1 MRKIFTLLIL
11 AILATAS
18 SWAETKTGTIT
29 FSKTG
34 VKISSASVTGD
45 DDLGN
50 TWTITTVGTTY
61 FASEETYCQVGSSKK
76 PATSITFTATLP
88 SEVKITSMS
97 AKFSGFSGTAGSIK
111 LSVGDTEV
119 GGGSLNATT
128 DVTVKSTTEATSTVL
143 TVSIT
148 GIAKGVKCYNI
159 SYTYEDAASDT
170 RTATTLSFGADIDG
184 KTITKYVGEPDWEF
198 THEATLSPAV
208 DGATIT
214 YTSSNEDVAMV
225 EDGYVM
231 GDTKAEGI
239 ATIKAAYAGNDT
251 YKPSEASYNI
261 EVKKLPVYFS
271 IADGTTVK
279 KGAVV
284 KVSSVEGA
292 TLLYQVNDGDSVQTE
307 TNTADITIN
316 ETSKIE
322 VTASYNGASSD
333 NAVAN
338 YTVGKVV
345 ESIAIGGTLAT
356 TEYWVGD
363 DFKTDGLTV
372 TATYDDASTEDVT
385 AKSTLAATPAT
396 LSEAGEQEVT
406 VTATYGTLTATAPYN
421 VTVKGIANTKETAYT
436 VADAIR
442 MIDQGKDLTT
452 KVYVKG
458 IVSEITTAYASN
470 YGNISFNVS
479 DDGTKEAA
487 QFMFYRNQKDADNKY
502 TEDPNIKVG
511 ATVIGYGTLLKY
523 NTTYEFD
530 AGNYLVEYTAPA
542 EKVVESIAISG
553 EPTKTEYSIG
563 DTFNP
568 AGLTVTATYDDATTA
583 DVTADVTW
591 TFDPATF
598 TESGDNK
605 TVNIK
610 ATYNEKEA
618 TATAT
623 VNVGKAPLKYVI
635 DLTKDE
641 TTTATTAKMEW
652 VKDVVTVTYDRI
664 GTATIANSY
673 YPGNGK
679 ATTRFYQKNKLTF
692 TPANNIA
699 ISYIV
704 YDAAETKYAAPMANS
719 TWANATAVANGTTV
733 TITPT
738 DGSQAISATISATTG
753 GNSFTIYYTG
763 TPTMAMATVAAEG
776 VEGYSYTVNDG
787 VVVAKFE
794 ATDKHYLV
802 VKDDAE
808 AVRNSSAPAATDKFF
823 NIAGNKQ
830 QDYAQNNWML
840 VSVPV
845 ETYNQV
851 DVNKMITEAT
861 GTLTDALNT
870 TLEATSVTVGDNA
883 AEAYTPNTYCPAN
896 FMGESSVK
904 AKDGSNYYFAT
915 PKANEYAKV
924 VWAVYNATDGAFYL
938 PAHSGSVNTQEFE
951 GAFKVDYSMNSVKE
965 PTLVNGEMYEFEGV
979 IKEVAASEAQS
990 APRKVEANTTTV
1002 PSSKF
1007 VVYPVNLDGNKVV
1020 TGVSEVTGAKAVKS
1034 VSYFNMM
1041 GEQSAEPFSGVNIVV
1056 TTYTDG
1062 TTHAQKA
1069 IR

>member
-18 SWAETKTGTIT
+18 SWADTKTGTIT
-29 FSKTG
+29 FGTNA
-34 VKISSASVTGD
+34 VKIDKASATGN

-50 TWTITTVGTTY
+50 TWTITTAGTTSFTSNPNY
-61 FASEETYCQVGSSKK
+61 FQVGSKK
-76 PATSITFTATLP
+76 NPATSITFTATLP

-97 AKFSGFSGTAGSIK
+97 AKFGGNSGTAGSIK
-111 LSVGDTEV
+111 LSVDDTEV
-119 GGGSLNATT
+119 GGGSLNAAN
-128 DVTVKSTTEATSTVL
+128 DVTVNSTTEASGTDL

-148 GIAKGVKCYNI
+148 GIANGVKCYNI
-159 SYTYEDAASDT
+159 CYTYEDAASDT
-170 RTATTLSFGADIDG
+170 RTATTLSFGAELDG
-184 KTITKYVGEPDWEF
+184 KTITKYAGEDYF
-198 THEATLSPAV
+198 TTKATLSPTI

-214 YTSSNEDVAMV
+214 YSSSNKAVAEIDEGMV
-225 EDGYVM
+225 APGN
-231 GDTKAEGI
+231 TEGI

-261 EVKKLPVYFS
+261 EVKKLPLNFS
-271 IADGTTVK
+271 IADNTEVQAGTTLTI
-279 KGAVV
+279 
-284 KVSSVEGA
+284 STIEGG
-292 TLLYQVNDGDSVQTE
+292 TLKYVIDDEPEVTVN
-307 TNTADITIN
+307 TNTVDITLNKSCAI
-316 ETSKIE
+316 IA
-322 VTASYNGASSD
+322 TALYNGASTEDIRSY
-333 NAVAN
+333 NVAKKP
-338 YTVGKVV
+338 T
-345 ESIAIGGTLAT
+345 SIAIGGTLAT

-385 AKSTLAATPAT
+385 AKSTLAAAPAT

-406 VTATYGTLTATAPYN
+406 VTATYNSVYGTLTATAPYT
-421 VTVKGIANTKETAYT
+421 VAVKGIANTKETAYT

-458 IVSEITTAYASN
+458 YVSEITTAYASK
-470 YGNISFNVS
+470 YGNLSFNVS

-487 QFMFYRNQKDADNKY
+487 QFIFFQNQKDADNTY
-502 TEDPNIKVG
+502 TEDPNIEIG
-511 ATVIGYGTLLKY
+511 AMVIGYGTLTKY
-523 NTTYEFD
+523 NDTYEFA
-530 AGNYLVEYTAPA
+530 AGNYLVEYAPQTVA
-542 EKVVESIAISG
+542 SIAISG
-553 EPTKTEYSIG
+553 EPTKKDYNIG
-563 DTFNP
+563 DTFDP
-568 AGLTVTATYDDATTA
+568 AGLVVTATFSNQNTA
-583 DVTADVTW
+583 DVTANA
-591 TFDPATF
+591 TFSFEPATLSNAG
-598 TESGDNK
+598 EQ
-605 TVNIK
+605 TVTVK
-610 ATYNEKEA
+610 ATYKEQEA

-623 VNVGKAPLKYVI
+623 VNVARGPLKYVI

-641 TTTATTAKMEW
+641 TTTATTAKLEW
-652 VKDVVTVTYDRI
+652 VKDVVTVTAAKASN
-664 GTATIANSY
+664 GTAANNY
-673 YPGNGK
+673 YPGTAGK
-679 ATTRFYQKNKLTF
+679 DYKSTRFYKNSTLTF
-692 TPANNIA
+692 TPAEGLA
-699 ISYIV
+699 ISSVV
-704 YDAAETKYAAPMANS
+704 YEATTDDYASAMVKS
-719 TWANATAVANGTTV
+719 TWTNATAAVNGTTV

-738 DGSQAISATISATTG
+738 DGSQAISAKISGTTG

-763 TPTMAMATVAAEG
+763 TPTMTMATVAAEG

-823 NIAGNKQ
+823 NIAGQKQ

-851 DVNKMITEAT
+851 DVNKVITEAT

-896 FMGESSVK
+896 FMGKSSVT
-904 AKDGSNYYFAT
+904 AKDGSTYYFAT

-951 GAFKVDYSMNSVKE
+951 GAFTVNYSMNSAAAPK
-965 PTLVNGEMYEFEGV
+965 LADGGMYEFEGV

-990 APRKVEANTTTV
+990 APRKVETNATTV

-1007 VVYPVNLDGNKVV
+1007 VVYPVNLDGDKVV

>member
-18 SWAETKTGTIT
+18 SWAATKTGTIT
-29 FSKTG
+29 FSTTG

-50 TWTITTVGTTY
+50 TWTITTVGTTSFTPNESY
-61 FASEETYCQVGSSKK
+61 YQVGSSKK

-97 AKFSGFSGTAGSIK
+97 AKFGGFSGTAGSIK

-119 GGGSLNATT
+119 GSGSLNAGT
-128 DVTVKSTTEATSTVL
+128 DVTVTSSTQATGTDL

-170 RTATTLSFGADIDG
+170 RTATTLSFGADLDG
-184 KTITKYVGEPDWEF
+184 KTITKYVGEPDFEF

-214 YTSSNEDVAMV
+214 YTSSNVDVAMV

-231 GDTKAEGI
+231 GDTKTEGI

-261 EVKKLPVYFS
+261 EVKKLPLNFS
-271 IADGTTVK
+271 IADNTEVQ
-279 KGAVV
+279 A
-284 KVSSVEGA
+284 GA
-292 TLLYQVNDGDSVQTE
+292 TLTISTIEGGTLKYTIDDEPEVTVN
-307 TNTADITIN
+307 TNTVDITLNKSCAI
-316 ETSKIE
+316 IA
-322 VTASYNGASSD
+322 TALYNGAKNEDIRSY
-333 NAVAN
+333 NVAKKP
-338 YTVGKVV
+338 T
-345 ESIAIGGTLAT
+345 SIAIGGTLAT

-372 TATYDDASTEDVT
+372 TATYDDATTEDVT
-385 AKSTLAATPAT
+385 AKSTLAAAPAT

-406 VTATYGTLTATAPYN
+406 VKATYGTLTATATYT
-421 VTVKGIANTKETAYT
+421 VTVKAIPEFTYTWYVDGKVSKTSTLKRGAEVVAPADPANIGDKTFTGW
-436 VADAIR
+436 V
-442 MIDQGKDLTT
+442 
-452 KVYVKG
+452 
-458 IVSEITTAYASN
+458 TTATVDAATAPTYAT
-470 YGNISFNVS
+470 I
-479 DDGTKEAA
+479 DKT
-487 QFMFYRNQKDADNKY
+487 
-502 TEDPNIKVG
+502 
-511 ATVIGYGTLLKY
+511 ATA
-523 NTTYEFD
+523 NTTYYAVFASHDDKWVKKSASKITEEGVY
-530 AGNYLVEYTAPA
+530 ALITAEGKA
-542 EKVVESIAISG
+542 FNGTITSG
-553 EPTKTEYSIG
+553 HGQS
-563 DTFNP
+563 
-568 AGLTVTATYDDATTA
+568 TA
-583 DVTADVTW
+583 
-591 TFDPATF
+591 ATF
-598 TESGDNK
+598 AFDN
-605 TVNIK
+605 NG
-610 ATYNEKEA
+610 EA
-618 TATAT
+618 TAAPEGTCELTFVKNDAGYKMLNKAT
-623 VNVGKAPLKYVI
+623 NKY
-635 DLTKDE
+635 LYAKD
-641 TTTATTAKMEW
+641 KKSGSLEW
-652 VKDVVTVTYDRI
+652 QDTE
-664 GTATIANSY
+664 NSY
-673 YPGNGK
+673 WSYTSSNWVYNAKK
-679 ATTRFYQKNKLTF
+679 AYLRVYQGTF
-692 TPANNIA
+692 RTYGSNTNYDLYFAQKSSTYSDYVTIVPAA
-699 ISYIV
+699 LASV
-704 YDAAETKYAAPMANS
+704 
-719 TWANATAVANGTTV
+719 VANGEVGRT
-733 TITPT
+733 
-738 DGSQAISATISATTG
+738 
-753 GNSFTIYYTG
+753 
-763 TPTMAMATVAAEG
+763 
-776 VEGYSYTVNDG
+776 YTVNDG

-794 ATDKHYLV
+794 ASDKHYLV

-808 AVRNSSAPAATDKFF
+808 AVRNSSAPADGDKFF
-823 NIAGNKQ
+823 NIAGQKQ

-851 DVNKMITEAT
+851 DVNKVITEAT

-896 FMGESSVK
+896 FMGKSSVT

-938 PAHSGSVNTQEFE
+938 PAHSGSVNTQEFK
-951 GAFKVDYSMNSVKE
+951 GAFTVDYSMNSAGE
-965 PTLVNGEMYEFEGV
+965 PALVDGSMYEFEGV

-990 APRKVEANTTTV
+990 APRKVEANTTTE

-1007 VVYPVNLDGNKVV
+1007 VVYPVNFNGDKVV
-1020 TGVSEVTGAKAVKS
+1020 TGVSEVTGAKTVKS